1 MIAPHV
7 RGDAVL
13 AGLCSAVYER
23 DRATREAAIRALG
36 ARCWRWIEWAGSEVA
51 VCVTPAG
58 RDIDHVVMVFRGTE
72 VSGHQW
78 RDVLANVGWPSP
90 WAGPGRAH
98 TGYARQLNRVLIRA
112 INRYLP
118 ARAVTLTGHSMGGAL
133 ATLFASLM
141 SMSAGV
147 SWDQLPPAA
156 LVTFGAPKSIDRRA
170 AAAITCPVRR
180 YVVAGDLAPLW
191 PPIPGLVHPAP
202 AIRLPAP
209 AWRWD
214 HLPGGIWPLRHHDVD
229 TYAEI
234 LSEAAD
240 G

>member
-7 RGDAVL
+7 TGDAVL

-23 DRATREAAIRALG
+23 DRTAREAAIRALG
-36 ARCWRWIEWAGSEVA
+36 CEVWQWIAWGGCEAALVRNHERGGLALVL
-51 VCVTPAG
+51 
-58 RDIDHVVMVFRGTE
+58 RGTE
-72 VSGHQW
+72 VSEGQW
-78 RDVLANVGWPSP
+78 RDVLANLGAPSP

-98 TGYARQLNRVLIRA
+98 TGYSRQLDRILDRVSACIA
-112 INRYLP
+112 TGG
-118 ARAVTLTGHSMGGAL
+118 ASTVLTGHSMGGAL
-133 ATLFASLM
+133 ATLLAARWSWRQTESL
-141 SMSAGV
+141 GRYDV
-147 SWDQLPPAA
+147 TEV
-156 LVTFGAPKSIDRRA
+156 VTFGAPKSIDRDA
-170 AAAITCPVRR
+170 AAAIGCPVRR
-180 YVVAGDLAPLW
+180 YVVRGDPAPLW
-191 PPIPGLVHPAP
+191 PPIPGLTHPGP